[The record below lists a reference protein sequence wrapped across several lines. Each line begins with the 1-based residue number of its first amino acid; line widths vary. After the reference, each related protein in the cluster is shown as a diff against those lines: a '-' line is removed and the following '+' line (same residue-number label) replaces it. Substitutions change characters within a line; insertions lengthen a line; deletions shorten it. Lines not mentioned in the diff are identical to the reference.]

1 MEQQASPASRYYE
14 VMDIPS
20 QICNTFDTAQLTGLW
35 ISILS
40 IYFPPNRYRIAP
52 DFSSDV
58 DPERKVGLRVMDL
71 KDSWPR
77 TVFVLDINFPDLEKE
92 HERKGAPLDVTK
104 PGDKF
109 FERVRG
115 LCTGE
120 RMYAAV
126 VRVHEVKFFE
136 YISAMRSS
144 RVRIQESG
152 QQVQSIVGM
161 CGFGGHETYNVSFD
175 KVGVHNILKSIAKD
189 VY

>member
-1 MEQQASPASRYYE
+1 
-14 VMDIPS
+14 
-20 QICNTFDTAQLTGLW
+20 
-35 ISILS
+35 
-40 IYFPPNRYRIAP
+40 
-52 DFSSDV
+52 
-58 DPERKVGLRVMDL
+58 MDL

-77 TVFVLDINFPDLEKE
+77 TVLCSGYQLSGLEKE

-152 QQVQSIVGM
+152 QQVQSIVGRCAASVDTKRIM
-161 CGFGGHETYNVSFD
+161 FHLIKLACITF
-175 KVGVHNILKSIAKD
+175 LKSIAKD

>member
-1 MEQQASPASRYYE
+1 
-14 VMDIPS
+14 MD
-20 QICNTFDTAQLTGLW
+20 
-35 ISILS
+35 
-40 IYFPPNRYRIAP
+40 
-52 DFSSDV
+52 V
-58 DPERKVGLRVMDL
+58 

-92 HERKGAPLDVTK
+92 HERKGAHLRARLQEPLDETK

-109 FERVRG
+109 FERVRS
-115 LCTGE
+115 LCTSE

-126 VRVHEVKFFE
+126 VQVHEVKFFE

-144 RVRIQESG
+144 RVRTQESE

-161 CGFGGHETYNVSFD
+161 CDFGGHETCNVSFD
-175 KVGVHNILKSIAKD
+175 KVGVHNVLKRIAKD